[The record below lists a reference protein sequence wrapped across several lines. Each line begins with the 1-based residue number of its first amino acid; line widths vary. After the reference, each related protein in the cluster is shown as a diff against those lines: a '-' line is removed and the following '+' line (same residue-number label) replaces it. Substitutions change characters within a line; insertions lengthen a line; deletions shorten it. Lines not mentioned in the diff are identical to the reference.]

1 MALSQKT
8 WIQTDQGMA
17 YAGDIC
23 EFFKAAIARED
34 TDEESAEGEED
45 VESTPSPTHGVWVT
59 LVSSDSRLIYQGN
72 ETQVDTLIDKLR
84 TDNNAVDLS
93 YLIPSYVE

>member
-1 MALSQKT
+1 MALSQQT

-17 YAGDIC
+17 YAGNVC

-34 TDEESAEGEED
+34 TDEESVEGEED
-45 VESTPSPTHGVWVT
+45 VELTPSPTHGVWIT
-59 LVSSDSRLIYQGN
+59 LVSGDSRLIYQGN
-72 ETQVDTLIDKLR
+72 ESKVDALIDKLR
-84 TDNNAVDLS
+84 IDNHAIDLS